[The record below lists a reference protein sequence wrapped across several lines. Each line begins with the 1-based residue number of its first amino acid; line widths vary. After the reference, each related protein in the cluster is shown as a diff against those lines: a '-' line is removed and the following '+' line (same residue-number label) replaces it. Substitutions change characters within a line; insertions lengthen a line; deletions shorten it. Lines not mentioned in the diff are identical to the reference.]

1 MLKVI
6 FYIKTEKANANGLSP
21 IFAKISFKQKSITMS
36 TGKSMRQIFHVTRI
50 KN

>member
-21 IFAKISFKQKSITMS
+21 IFAKISFQQKSIIIS
-36 TGKSMRQIFHVTRI
+36 SH
-50 KN
+50 

>member
-21 IFAKISFKQKSITMS
+21 IFAKISFQQKSITMS
-36 TGKSMRQIFHVTRI
+36 TGKLISKERWLFT
-50 KN
+50 